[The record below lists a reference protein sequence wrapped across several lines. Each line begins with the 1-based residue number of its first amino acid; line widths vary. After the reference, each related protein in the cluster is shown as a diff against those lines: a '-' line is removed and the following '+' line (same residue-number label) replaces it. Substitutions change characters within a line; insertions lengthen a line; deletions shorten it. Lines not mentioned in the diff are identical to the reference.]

1 MISFL
6 KRQFHGTRGIIH
18 QIVENTTTVQN
29 IQYFV
34 NKEITGEPPR
44 AVQLAMQLI
53 APKKLENVIEVS
65 QHVKFFLPLKSQPI
79 PQDIFQKIMEKYGM
93 CNEDAPLNGLP

>member
-1 MISFL
+1 MHTGFVFEAMISFL
-6 KRQFHGTRGIIH
+6 KRQFHGTRIPWH

-34 NKEITGEPPR
+34 NKEITYEPPR

-53 APKKLENVIEVS
+53 APKKMKNVIEVS
-65 QHVKFFLPLKSQPI
+65 QHVKFFHSGSL
-79 PQDIFQKIMEKYGM
+79 QDPAGS
-93 CNEDAPLNGLP
+93 